1 MSLLFVKW
9 STLLIMFVSVILI
22 YFRRRQILDSFK
34 PYVVFSI
41 VAVIAEITMKILI
54 VYGQKTTVF
63 ANFYVLIEFPILLWL
78 FYVWSSRRNLSIFI
92 GLFLAGL
99 LIWVIDNLIL
109 NSLFRV
115 NSYYRI
121 YYSTVLILCSINQ
134 INKIIFS
141 ENGKL
146 WLNAQFLICIT
157 SIIYYSYKIF
167 VEALFMFQSEVSN
180 EFLIQVYLMMM
191 FVNLFA
197 HLIYTLAILCIPTRR
212 EFTLQY

>member
-22 YFRRRQILDSFK
+22 YFRRRQILNSFK

>member
-22 YFRRRQILDSFK
+22 YFRRRQILNSFK

-99 LIWVIDNLIL
+99 LIWVVDNLIL

-180 EFLIQVYLMMM
+180 EFLVQVYLMMM